1 MHIIEIAH
9 LICDDGLSVFRMS
22 VLERGGVRDGANEE
36 TIWLIQAF
44 VRKYS
49 ISGI

>member
-9 LICDDGLSVFRMS
+9 LICDDGLSVFRVS
-22 VLERGGVRDGANEE
+22 VLERGGGGANEE